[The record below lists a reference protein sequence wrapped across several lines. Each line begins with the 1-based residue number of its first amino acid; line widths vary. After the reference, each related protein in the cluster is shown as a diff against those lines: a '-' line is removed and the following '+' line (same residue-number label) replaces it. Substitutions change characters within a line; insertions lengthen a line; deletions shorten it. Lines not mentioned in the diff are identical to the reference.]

1 MKGLSRAF
9 VIAALSYIAACMHS
23 ARAAEL
29 VFTSW
34 GGAYQ
39 DAVRDAWL
47 TPFSRETGIRV
58 LEDTG
63 PSLAKIRAMVETG
76 SVTWDV
82 VASSGVGFA
91 IGARMNLFEPITDA
105 MVDQSHVIPGAR
117 NPYGVPSEIFAT
129 VVGYSTRAFPHDPPR
144 DFADFWN
151 VAKYPGER
159 LLPALP
165 TGVLEAAL
173 LADGVPP
180 DQVYARLSTEEGLAR
195 ALDMIRAIRP
205 HVTFWWSSA
214 AQVVQALA
222 SGDGVM
228 ALGWSGRFQ
237 DGIDA
242 GLPIAMSWGQSIMQV
257 GYFMILKGGPD
268 KENALALLRYIA
280 SAQAQSRLSHFIAYG
295 PTRTDALP
303 LVDPARRDLLPSTPE
318 RLRHGLFVDIGW
330 WATHGR
336 KVTQL
341 YTDVME
347 GG

>member
-1 MKGLSRAF
+1 MKGFRALLSACLL
-9 VIAALSYIAACMHS
+9 VWAMPAAGSD
-23 ARAAEL
+23 L

-47 TPFSRETGIRV
+47 TPFSKASGISV

-63 PSLAKIRAMVETG
+63 PALAKIRLMVETG

-82 VASSGVGFA
+82 VATSGSGFA
-91 IGARMNLFEPITDA
+91 MGSRLGLFERITDS
-105 MVDQSHVIPGAR
+105 MVDQSHIIPGAR

-129 VVGYSTRAFPHDPPR
+129 VVGYSTRAFPQDPPR
-144 DFADFWN
+144 NFADFWN
-151 VAKYPGER
+151 TRKYPGER

-173 LADGVPP
+173 LADGVKKE
-180 DQVYARLSTEEGLAR
+180 DVYPLLSTDAGLNR
-195 ALDMIRAIRP
+195 AIEKIRAIRP
-205 HVTFWWSSA
+205 YVSFWWSSA

-242 GLPIAMSWGQSIMQV
+242 GLPIAMAWDQSIMQV
-257 GYFMILKGGPD
+257 GYFMILKGAPD
-268 KENALALLRYIA
+268 RDNALALLRYIS
-280 SAQAQSRLSHFIAYG
+280 SADAQSRLSKYIAYG
-295 PTRTDALP
+295 PTRTDALSMIP
-303 LVDPARRDLLPSTPE
+303 TSRLQRLPSTPE
-318 RLRHGLFVDIGW
+318 RLEKGLLIDSNW
-330 WATHGR
+330 WAEHGR
-336 KVTQL
+336 RATEL
-341 YTDVME
+341 YTSVME
-347 GG
+347 GS